1 MMKKKAPIQ
10 KNLVRGGWLMALLL
24 LLFSLLCPPLWLRRN
39 DARLKEKAVAALS
52 YCRQHGMN
60 THLCILVDYSLHSG
74 RNRLFIW
81 DFRQSKIV
89 FECPAAHGRGHERQ
103 RNGGV
108 TFSNVEESWLSSK
121 GKCRISERYDGQ
133 FGTAYR
139 LDGLESTNSQVR
151 QRCIVLHSYKY
162 VPTKPIYPFK
172 SVGSKGC
179 VMVSP
184 KAMQILDHYLKTE
197 KNVLLDIFD

>member
-1 MMKKKAPIQ
+1 MKKDSPIFK
-10 KNLVRGGWLMALLL
+10 KNYIWLMGILLL
-24 LLFSLLCPPLWLRRN
+24 ILSFLCRPLLLRRD
-39 DARLKEKAVAALS
+39 DARLEEKAAAALS
-52 YCRQHGMN
+52 YCQQQNMN

-74 RNRLFIW
+74 RNRLFVW
-81 DFRQSKIV
+81 DFRQSKVI

-103 RNGGV
+103 SGV
-108 TFSNVEESWLSSK
+108 SFSNIEESWLSSK

-151 QRCIVLHSYKY
+151 KRCIVLHGYKY
-162 VPTKPIYPFK
+162 VSTKPIYPFK
-172 SVGSKGC
+172 TVGSKGC

-184 KAMQILDHYLKTE
+184 KAMQILDQYLQTE
-197 KNVLLDIFD
+197 KDVLLDIFD